1 MERGWTTISMR
12 RAGAGRPPITP
23 REPENTPC
31 GRYTRPMPTSRT
43 LGPLALCCA
52 AAFANAQTTE
62 PSPAPRAT
70 HVFHVMIDG
79 LRWQEVFTGADER
92 YMTKD
97 VGKVEK
103 PEPLVAKWVRPTARE
118 LRVVDLATPEH
129 VPWPPVR
136 SNGRGCDR
144 SSAAVVTVVS
154 LIAGELWTEE
164 LTLAIG
170 SVDTPDGEVSIV
182 APGLSLRAPSAELA
196 GWRPLLDPIRA
207 SFSVNPS
214 WLAGRR

>member
-1 MERGWTTISMR
+1 MSD
-12 RAGAGRPPITP
+12 
-23 REPENTPC
+23 
-31 GRYTRPMPTSRT
+31 
-43 LGPLALCCA
+43 L
-52 AAFANAQTTE
+52 
-62 PSPAPRAT
+62 
-70 HVFHVMIDG
+70 
-79 LRWQEVFTGADER
+79 GADPLR
-92 YMTKD
+92 SVASFRSID
-97 VGKVEK
+97 PSGRASVELTG
-103 PEPLVAKWVRPTARE
+103 PTTVVPGRVDPAGHALGSVLPGLRPTARE